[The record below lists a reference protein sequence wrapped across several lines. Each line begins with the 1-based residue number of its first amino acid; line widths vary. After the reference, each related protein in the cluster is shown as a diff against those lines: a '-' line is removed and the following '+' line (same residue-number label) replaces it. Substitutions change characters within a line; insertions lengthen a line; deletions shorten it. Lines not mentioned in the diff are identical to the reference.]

1 MQGIAKEL
9 AGTKVLVVDDDML
22 VAMDHANQLNES
34 GAEVIG
40 PFTMAS
46 QAIDALR
53 AVDIDAAVIDFVLED
68 HTSASLQEALERKGV
83 PFVVVT
89 GYPAVLV
96 RRDPRQLVLSK
107 PVPRGELCS
116 RVRAALP
123 SQIVLPGSIHES
135 KNLRIRWLRR

>member
-1 MQGIAKEL
+1 MHGIAKEL

-22 VAMDHANQLNES
+22 IAMDHANQLNES

-46 QAIDALR
+46 EAIDALC
-53 AVDIDAAVIDFVLED
+53 AVHIDAAVIDFVLED
-68 HTSASLQEALERKGV
+68 HTSASLQEALEHKGV

-89 GYPAVLV
+89 AYPAVLV
-96 RRDPRQLVLSK
+96 RRDPRQMVLSK

-116 RVRAALP
+116 RVRAAY
-123 SQIVLPGSIHES
+123 
-135 KNLRIRWLRR
+135 LRK